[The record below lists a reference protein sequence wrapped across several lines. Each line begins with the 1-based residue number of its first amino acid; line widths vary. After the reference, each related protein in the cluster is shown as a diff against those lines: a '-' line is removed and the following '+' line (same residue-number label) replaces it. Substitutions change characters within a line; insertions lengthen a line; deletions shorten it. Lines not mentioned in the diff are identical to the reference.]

1 MQFIHYTRGQDLVV
15 MCGDLNTYP
24 KQIVLKLFTK
34 CLDLQD
40 AFFHGDCNPD
50 SCLECK
56 NCHTCDLK
64 GNVFVKKT
72 SHPKRIDY
80 IFFSSVAGCG
90 YAVVNKEYSHVMKER
105 IPNQDYN
112 YSDHVG
118 LQVKL
123 TIEERLPTVK
133 EQLPGDMSFIDNG
146 IVDFMYAWIVLS
158 MHVAMYIICLILIA
172 NDNLYCLIH

>member
-1 MQFIHYTRGQDLVV
+1 MQFIYYTRGQDLVV

-24 KQIVLKLFTK
+24 HQNVLKLFTK

-40 AFFHGDCNPD
+40 AFFHGECNPEI
-50 SCLECK
+50 CLKCK

-72 SHPKRIDY
+72 SNPKRIDY
-80 IFFSSVAGCG
+80 LFFSPVAACGC
-90 YAVVNKEYSHVMKER
+90 VVVDKEYSLVMKDK
-105 IPNQDYN
+105 IPNRDYN

-123 TIEERLPTVK
+123 VIEKRVLTGEELSGNISFLDSGMVGLIVMIATIYK
-133 EQLPGDMSFIDNG
+133 I
-146 IVDFMYAWIVLS
+146 
-158 MHVAMYIICLILIA
+158 
-172 NDNLYCLIH
+172 